1 MHKFWRSMHDD
12 RERCRFEAHVG
23 RLFICPPGVLLAFLC
38 QLLWWHRPLLIF
50 RMRGR
55 KSALCP
61 RSRRNCNSLRL
72 MFSTRQT
79 SCRRRSAL
87 QVMLHRLKSRWTT
100 SPIRLH
106 AKTPPMPCSTRRPS
120 WMLSLLARVLTP
132 PMSQGMSM
140 RQKGLMLHPAVE
152 PKVRSMPPRLLVCLR
167 TRPIVRTFPTKMI
180 PSLKRKARK
189 RQDLRRNL
197 FFQVG

>member
-1 MHKFWRSMHDD
+1 MIEKGADSRHTLGNRSFARMVCVAGLSLSVALVASSVVDISHAWA
-12 RERCRFEAHVG
+12 EE
-23 RLFICPPGVLLAFLC
+23 CPV
-38 QLLWWHRPLLIF
+38 
-50 RMRGR
+50 
-55 KSALCP
+55 CP

-106 AKTPPMPCSTRRPS
+106 AETPPMPCSTCRLN

-140 RQKGLMLHPAVE
+140 RRKGLMLRSAVE

-167 TRPIVRTFPTKMI
+167 ARPIVRTFLTKTI

-189 RQDLRRNL
+189 R
-197 FFQVG
+197 